1 MKMLICSIRIIEV
14 LLLLL
19 CIYKKS
25 FISFTFVIDYKLIE
39 EIRMVTDTEAASG
52 CEDCLKLKICQ
63 GDGCCLSPSLGDFAL
78 GTTRILSGS
87 DLGECITD
95 AVKINTSL
103 PIGVSFNHENTD
115 GWKGNK
121 AIINTGAVT
130 YECLI
135 TKWLDDEVGDCC
147 DTSFATKCDVK
158 FKCKLYIGSAS
169 PYHTY
174 LF

>member
-1 MKMLICSIRIIEV
+1 MLICSIRIIKV